1 MKWIKMWN
9 KKEKKQKTFQYIKM
23 IFFSSNIKHEIPY
36 NIIVF
41 YSFMKLS
48 IVTFMESKDKDDEI
62 F

>member
-1 MKWIKMWN
+1 MIKN
-9 KKEKKQKTFQYIKM
+9 RKHFNILLIIFFQYKTLN
-23 IFFSSNIKHEIPY
+23 SY

-48 IVTFMESKDKDDEI
+48 IVTFMELRDEEDEI

>member
-1 MKWIKMWN
+1 MVEQKG
-9 KKEKKQKTFQYIKM
+9 KKQKTFQYIKM
-23 IFFSSNIKHEIPY
+23 IFSSNIKHEIPY

-48 IVTFMESKDKDDEI
+48 IVTFMESKDEDDEI

>member
-1 MKWIKMWN
+1 
-9 KKEKKQKTFQYIKM
+9 M
-23 IFFSSNIKHEIPY
+23 IFSSNIKHEIPY

-48 IVTFMESKDKDDEI
+48 IVTFMESRDEQDEI